1 MNKNKPKAK
10 AAQDA
15 GAAAPLQAAQG
26 LQEAADQ
33 AVQPIVR
40 EAAPAEQAAQ
50 GPQAPAE
57 QTEKKKKNKKE
68 KRKKSIQEE
77 IYGWLLVPIAA
88 VLIAF
93 LVRTYIAEPV
103 QVKGSSMANTLADQ
117 EYVLASKLG
126 YLFHAPQ
133 RGDIV
138 ICRYP
143 NRMNEDKDGNPV
155 EPFRMDMTGGYELV
169 LNRHTLFVKR
179 LVAVPGDTVEIRGG
193 VLYVN
198 GEATEDPKLMRS
210 TPKDYP
216 LYQLGEDEYFVIG
229 DNRGNS
235 HDSRFDGRSENVN
248 YRVSDANT
256 YVGPLH
262 REQIGGRVLCVLL
275 PLGSIRGVN

>member
-1 MNKNKPKAK
+1 MNENKP
-10 AAQDA
+10 AAEPVQDA
-15 GAAAPLQAAQG
+15 EKETPRQDALPVQEKPEMQAAP
-26 LQEAADQ
+26 
-33 AVQPIVR
+33 AVQ
-40 EAAPAEQAAQ
+40 APAEQAV
-50 GPQAPAE
+50 PAG
-57 QTEKKKKNKKE
+57 QTGKKKKNKKE

-77 IYGWLLVPIAA
+77 IYGWILVPIAA

-117 EYVLASKLG
+117 EYVLASKLD
-126 YLFHAPQ
+126 YLFHDPR

-143 NRMNEDKDGNPV
+143 GRVNEDKNGNTV
-155 EPFRMDMTGGYELV
+155 EPFSMEVTGGYELV
-169 LNRHTLFVKR
+169 LNRYTLFVKR

-198 GEATEDPKLMRS
+198 GEATEDPKLMGSVPR
-210 TPKDYP
+210 DYP
-216 LYQLGEDEYFVIG
+216 LYQLEEDEYFVIG

-248 YRVSDANT
+248 YPVSSFNS

-262 REQIGGRVLCVLL
+262 RSQIMGHVKCVLL